1 MDVIRGR
8 GNSREVVSLPCS
20 AILKQTNRYNM
31 KQLVAA
37 ICSAANI
44 PYGAVKSAA

>member
-8 GNSREVVSLPCS
+8 GNNREVVSLPCS

-44 PYGAVKSAA
+44 PHSAATAA

>member
-8 GNSREVVSLPCS
+8 GNNREVVNLPC
-20 AILKQTNRYNM
+20 AYLLKRQNRYNM

-44 PYGAVKSAA
+44 PHSAATAA